1 MFYGI
6 LVAQGI
12 CITWKTEGI
21 YVVRFQEKTTYREKK
36 MLSELSSL

>member
-1 MFYGI
+1 MIYGI

-21 YVVRFQEKTTYREKK
+21 YVVRFQEKSIYRGKQ

>member
-6 LVAQGI
+6 LVAQDI

-21 YVVRFQEKTTYREKK
+21 YVVRFWEKSIYRKTNVK
-36 MLSELSSL
+36 SVF